1 MNVEW
6 AVLHLLRLA
15 EVGQLGSTSSSH
27 VSKGTLQKTVL
38 MNTEN
43 YSLFPSE
50 GVLDDNTLGTGCP
63 GVLSMTAAR
72 I

>member
-6 AVLHLLRLA
+6 AVLHLLRLV

-38 MNTEN
+38 TNTEN
-43 YSLFPSE
+43 YSFFPSN
-50 GVLDDNTLGTGCP
+50 GVLDDNTLDIGCP
-63 GVLSMTAAR
+63 GVLSGTAAS